1 MNAIQGASP
10 WTRTAV
16 ANLTPDEFAE
26 IEATVPDG
34 MYAVLLC
41 GRRPGDWSVSLLRA
55 VENGQ
60 RPQAVEVARVKC
72 LDIVNGVR
80 AAVAKAAA

>member
-41 GRRPGDWSVSLLRA
+41 GRRPGDWTVSL
-55 VENGQ
+55 VQVGDYFG
-60 RPQAVEVARVKC
+60 EVARVKC
-72 LDIVNGVR
+72 YDIVNGVR